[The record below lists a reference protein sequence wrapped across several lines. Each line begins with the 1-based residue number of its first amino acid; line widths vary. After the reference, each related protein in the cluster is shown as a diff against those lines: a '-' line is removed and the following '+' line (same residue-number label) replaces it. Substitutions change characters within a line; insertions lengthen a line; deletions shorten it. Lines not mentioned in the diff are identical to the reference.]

1 MTTTDALIAQLTEST
16 RAVPRH
22 AAALWLAGA
31 LAVGAAGAMALLTLT
46 LGDPFLG
53 TAEIAVTDYGVKL
66 AFTAAMMLITARL
79 LLRAGRPDAPVTGAA
94 LWIAVPVLLLSGL
107 ALLGLT
113 RVPANA
119 REAYVMGA
127 TWRTCLPS
135 VVAFAAP
142 VFVALL
148 VAFRRLAPTDL
159 ARAGTLAGL
168 TAGATSAA
176 VYALHCP
183 ETSPAFV
190 LVWYGL
196 GIAAAGLIGR
206 LVGPT
211 VLRW

>member
-1 MTTTDALIAQLTEST
+1 MTTDALIAQLAGST

-22 AAALWLAGA
+22 AAALWVVGA
-31 LAVGAAGAMALLTLT
+31 VAVGAAGAMALLTMT
-46 LGDPFLG
+46 LGNPLLS
-53 TAEIAVTDYGVKL
+53 TAKIGVADYGVKL
-66 AFTAAMMLITARL
+66 AFTAAMTLITAHL
-79 LLRAGRPDAPVTGAA
+79 LLRNGRPDARMAGAA
-94 LWIAVPVLLLSGL
+94 LWIAAPVLLLAGL

-113 RVPANA
+113 RVPDDV
-119 REAYVMGA
+119 RQAYVLGS

-135 VVAFAAP
+135 VVTFAVP

-176 VYALHCP
+176 VYAFHCP

-196 GIAAAGLIGR
+196 GIACVALLGR
-206 LVGPT
+206 LLGPML
-211 VLRW
+211 LRW